1 MLDKFTQQYL
11 AGYNPYRVGVLPR
24 VRGKMP
30 FLLFQTIL
38 CFFKHCR
45 FVFLDSL
52 LIRFYLTYSETYL
65 CACNSEQFKILFF
78 KSEIKQFYMS
88 TGVVEQHGV
97 TAKYKI
103 AGVLGAKPPAAERV
117 FNILM
122 SKMRNFSVN
131 Q

>member
-1 MLDKFTQQYL
+1 
-11 AGYNPYRVGVLPR
+11 
-24 VRGKMP
+24 
-30 FLLFQTIL
+30 
-38 CFFKHCR
+38 
-45 FVFLDSL
+45 
-52 LIRFYLTYSETYL
+52 
-65 CACNSEQFKILFF
+65 
-78 KSEIKQFYMS
+78 MS